1 MATEV
6 SKNREGGIQTGYGLD
21 LHGPARRRSS
31 WADFANGHQ
40 EYGGPGT
47 LYRNRLLG
55 NAPTSPTSPAAF
67 IVPVAAMVWP
77 RRSAPLESPL
87 MIPSVIAK
95 PADGPPMLGVEIE
108 IENGKWYDT

>member
-6 SKNREGGIQTGYGLD
+6 SKDCEGGIQTGYGLD
-21 LHGPARRRSS
+21 LHGLACRRSS

-55 NAPTSPTSPAAF
+55 NAPN
-67 IVPVAAMVWP
+67 VADEPGGIHRA
-77 RRSAPLESPL
+77 RRGNG
-87 MIPSVIAK
+87 VAK
-95 PADGPPMLGVEIE
+95 EQRPF
-108 IENGKWYDT
+108 GKPINDPQRHR